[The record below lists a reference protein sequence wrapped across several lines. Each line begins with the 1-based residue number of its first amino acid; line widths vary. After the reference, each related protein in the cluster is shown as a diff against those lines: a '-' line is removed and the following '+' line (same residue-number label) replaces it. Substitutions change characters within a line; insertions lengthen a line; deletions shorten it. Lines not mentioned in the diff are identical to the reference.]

1 MEISTKYLLIY
12 YSNDKLSLKTLD
24 SIPNFNEFLVEML
37 KVFSI
42 EIEVW
47 MKMKLSG
54 AFVCTMQQV
63 QLLCYSNTQ
72 KVTWRSLNQ

>member
-12 YSNDKLSLKTLD
+12 YFNDKLSLKTLD
-24 SIPNFNEFLVEML
+24 NVPNFNEFLVEML
-37 KVFSI
+37 KVFRI

>member
-12 YSNDKLSLKTLD
+12 YSKDKLSLKTLD
-24 SIPNFNEFLVEML
+24 SVPNFNEFLVEML